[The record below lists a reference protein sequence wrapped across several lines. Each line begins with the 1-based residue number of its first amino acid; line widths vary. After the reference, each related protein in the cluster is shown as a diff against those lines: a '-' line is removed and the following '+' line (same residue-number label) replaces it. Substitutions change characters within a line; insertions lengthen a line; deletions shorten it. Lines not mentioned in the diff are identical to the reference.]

1 MFAKEEDVYTM
12 IMAIINK
19 KKGIFFRYGFTRQF
33 QYKKKNNVR
42 IRLLMGYAL

>member
-19 KKGIFFRYGFTRQF
+19 KKGIFCPLQFHNNFSTR
-33 QYKKKNNVR
+33 KR
-42 IRLLMGYAL
+42 IMFASGC

>member
-19 KKGIFFRYGFTRQF
+19 KKGIFCPLQF
-33 QYKKKNNVR
+33 HKTIPVQEKE
-42 IRLLMGYAL
+42 